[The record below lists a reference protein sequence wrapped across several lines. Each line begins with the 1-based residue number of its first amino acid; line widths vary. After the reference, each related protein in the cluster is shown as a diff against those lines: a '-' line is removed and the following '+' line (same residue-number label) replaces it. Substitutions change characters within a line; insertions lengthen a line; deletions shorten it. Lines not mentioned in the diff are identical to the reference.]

1 MSAAIEVRGL
11 RKDYRAGL
19 GGREVKALAG
29 IEFAVRSGELFGLL
43 GPNGAGK
50 TTTVKILL
58 GLTHATAGSA
68 SLLGK
73 PVADPESRRR
83 VGYLPE
89 GHRFPGYL
97 TARQTLSIFGR
108 MSGVSSRA
116 LSPRIEDLLGRLKLS
131 EWIDVKVKKFSKG
144 MTQRLGLAAALVHE
158 PEVLLLDEP
167 TDGVDPVGRREIRDL
182 LKAEAAKGR
191 AILLNSHLL
200 SEIELTCDR
209 VAVLRNGC
217 VAAMGT
223 IDELTKREEK
233 KDSLKVYKLVA
244 SGIDDTVLGAFRET
258 GAGARWTLVAYFALS
273 SLFILIF
280 AVAVNL
286 DVVNGALAG
295 AKIFGQNVH
304 MGRQSVDL
312 DKLVLGFESGFAGF
326 LYVVGTFLAIFAT
339 AHLVPRLME
348 KGTVDLYLSRP
359 VGRVPLLLS
368 RYAGGMLLSASNVIY
383 LLGAMWLL
391 VIWKTHLVHPRFFFA
406 AGIILFGIAALMAFA
421 FLIGTLTSSTA
432 VSIMATFA
440 VFFLSAIL

>member
-1 MSAAIEVRGL
+1 MLAPGFCPIRPLPGTPGARCRINGRGDDMTAAIEVRGL

-19 GGREVKALAG
+19 GGREVKALSG
-29 IEFAVRSGELFGLL
+29 IDFAVRPGELFGLL

-68 SLLGK
+68 SLLGRS
-73 PVADPESRRR
+73 VDDPESRRR

-108 MSGVSSRA
+108 MSGVAPRA
-116 LSPRIEDLLGRLKLS
+116 LAPRIEDLLTRVKLS
-131 EWIDVKVKKFSKG
+131 DWVDVKVKKFSKG

-209 VAVLRNGC
+209 VAVLRNGK

-223 IDELTKREEK
+223 IEELTKRNEEK
-233 KDSLKVYKLVA
+233 SSSKGYRLVA
-244 SGIDDTVLGAFRET
+244 APLTEDLIAEFQEKGASPER
-258 GAGARWTLVAYFALS
+258 
-273 SLFILIF
+273 
-280 AVAVNL
+280 
-286 DVVNGALAG
+286 VNGHLRVLARDTQHLNALIDVARARG
-295 AKIFGQNVH
+295 ALLTELTPEKSTLEDVF
-304 MGRQSVDL
+304 VDL
-312 DKLVLGFESGFAGF
+312 VK
-326 LYVVGTFLAIFAT
+326 
-339 AHLVPRLME
+339 
-348 KGTVDLYLSRP
+348 
-359 VGRVPLLLS
+359 
-368 RYAGGMLLSASNVIY
+368 
-383 LLGAMWLL
+383 
-391 VIWKTHLVHPRFFFA
+391 A
-406 AGIILFGIAALMAFA
+406 APDA
-421 FLIGTLTSSTA
+421 
-432 VSIMATFA
+432 
-440 VFFLSAIL
+440 

>member
-19 GGREVKALAG
+19 GGREVKALSG
-29 IEFAVRSGELFGLL
+29 IDFAVQPGELFGLL

-68 SLLGK
+68 TLLGK
-73 PVADPESRRR
+73 QVSDPESRRR

-108 MSGVSSRA
+108 MSGVRPRDLAMRIPEMLSRV
-116 LSPRIEDLLGRLKLS
+116 KLS
-131 EWIDVKVKKFSKG
+131 DWADVKVKKFSKG

-209 VAVLRNGC
+209 VAVLRNGAL
-217 VAAMGT
+217 AAMGT
-223 IDELTKREEK
+223 VEELTKGEEK
-233 KDSLKVYKLVA
+233 KDSLKVYRLVA
-244 SGIDDTVLGAFRET
+244 SGIDDAVLAAFRET
-258 GAGARWTLVAYFALS
+258 GAGAER
-273 SLFILIF
+273 
-280 AVAVNL
+280 
-286 DVVNGALAG
+286 VNGHFRLAARDPQHLNALIDAARQCG
-295 AKIFGQNVH
+295 ALLTELTPEKNTLEDVF
-304 MGRQSVDL
+304 VDL
-312 DKLVLGFESGFAGF
+312 VK
-326 LYVVGTFLAIFAT
+326 AT
-339 AHLVPRLME
+339 PE
-348 KGTVDLYLSRP
+348 QP
-359 VGRVPLLLS
+359 Q
-368 RYAGGMLLSASNVIY
+368 
-383 LLGAMWLL
+383 
-391 VIWKTHLVHPRFFFA
+391 
-406 AGIILFGIAALMAFA
+406 
-421 FLIGTLTSSTA
+421 
-432 VSIMATFA
+432 
-440 VFFLSAIL
+440 